1 VDAEFLAKLLAGLAR
16 KHYVPGAQLVLYRD
30 GQTMAAETG
39 YAHYETRSPVSR
51 ESSFPLGSVTKSFTA
66 TVVMQLVSDDDVDLD
81 EPIGTYLPELGTAR
95 GRIGRLVSA
104 RHLLSHTAGLPSDV
118 EPASVSAPTLRRY
131 ALGCGDLELIYRPG
145 LAFSYSNA
153 GFVLAGRLIEAVTG
167 MSWWEAVESMLL
179 GPLGIEPAFCA
190 DPRIPARQRP
200 SVSGHSV
207 NPARDKVIPVDVAS
221 PVFLA
226 PVGGLA
232 CSASDLV
239 TFGRMHIGAAS
250 GPLEADHLALMRQGV
265 AGAAPFGLADGW
277 GLGVARYRTERADWF
292 GHDGTHRGTT
302 CHLRFDPVRGTV
314 LAVTTNASAAGL
326 KLWEGV
332 LRGLRDTGLDVGSYR
347 TPQAAGNRR
356 SDGPDCAGHYMNGG
370 ICYSVSRDDD
380 GALRIDLGNGI
391 PAEMTFYDGLVFSAK
406 DEAGDDLP
414 IIGRFVCDPDDN
426 EIALME
432 IGGRVARR
440 SSPAIAREGATRS
453 FQGNV
458 EVQSAT

>member
-1 VDAEFLAKLLAGLAR
+1 VDTEFLARLLAELAR
-16 KHYVPGAQLVLYRD
+16 KYHVPGAQLVLYRD
-30 GQTMAAETG
+30 GQALSAETG
-39 YAHYETRSPVSR
+39 YERHGTGSRVSR

-66 TVVMQLVSDDDVDLD
+66 TVVMQLVSDGDVDLD
-81 EPIGTYLPELGTAR
+81 EPIGTYLQELETAQNR
-95 GRIGRLVSA
+95 VGQIVTA
-104 RHLLSHTAGLPSDV
+104 RHLLSHTGGLPSDFDPV
-118 EPASVSAPTLRRY
+118 GVSAPTLRRY
-131 ALGCGDLELIYRPG
+131 ALGCGDLRLICRPG
-145 LAFSYSNA
+145 LAFSYSNV

-167 MSWWEAVESMLL
+167 MSWWEAAESMLL

-190 DPRIPARQRP
+190 EPRIPARRWP

-207 NPARDKVIPVDVAS
+207 NLARDKVISVDVAS

-239 TFGRMHIGAAS
+239 KFGRMHIGPAA
-250 GPLEADHLALMRQGV
+250 GPLDADHLGLMRQGA
-265 AGAAPFGLADGW
+265 AGAVPFGLADEW
-277 GLGVARYRTERADWF
+277 GLGLARFRTELADWF

-302 CHLRFDPVRGTV
+302 CHLRFDPARGTV

-326 KLWEGV
+326 RLWEGV

-347 TPQAAGNRR
+347 MPQAAANRT
-356 SDGPDCAGHYMNGG
+356 SDKPDCVGRYVNGD
-370 ICYSVSRDDD
+370 IRYSVSRDDD

-391 PAEMTFYDGLVFSAK
+391 PAQMTFYDGLVFSAR
-406 DEAGDDLP
+406 DEAGDELP

-426 EIALME
+426 EIALMD

-440 SSPAIAREGATRS
+440 SRPAIADEGATRS
-453 FQGNV
+453 SPGNV